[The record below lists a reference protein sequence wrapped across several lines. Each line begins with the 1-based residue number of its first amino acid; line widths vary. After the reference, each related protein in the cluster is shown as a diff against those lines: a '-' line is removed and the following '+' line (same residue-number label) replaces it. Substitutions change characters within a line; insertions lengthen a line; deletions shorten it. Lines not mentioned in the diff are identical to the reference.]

1 MVRALL
7 LTFILFNTILST
19 TAQVADSFANINDWQ
34 GDLSKFT
41 TDNSL
46 LRSNSN
52 TVNDEFYISQGS
64 NSDNRE
70 WQLNINLKFNTSSAN
85 YVDFVLAANNP
96 NLWNADSSV
105 YVRIGNTKDEI
116 SLYQDFDGNR
126 QFLIDGVD
134 DVTKKSNNEL
144 IVRARLLNDSLFL
157 DYAETWAAPTSFDKL
172 QKIELSPSQLKF
184 INNYTGFK
192 IRQSTASFFGDHYI
206 DYFYA
211 GPTVRDTTKP
221 QVVSLEVLNGTQIG
235 IKFTEEVE
243 SSTLAKTSN
252 YLIAGNTC
260 TSAFVNGADSVT
272 ITFSNA
278 FQSGTQQVLTI
289 DSLIDLEGNIS
300 KSISA
305 MFQFQDIRSAV
316 YKDLFVTE
324 IFSKTGTTGL
334 QAEAIEIYNN
344 TDFFINTSNL
354 TFRDLTGEEEFPAQ
368 ILSPK
373 TYYVLCDD
381 SDTAFFDNPI
391 PLRSMPTLNDSRD
404 LILIEDNAQN
414 IIANVVYES
423 SWHSPGKEDGFW
435 SLEMRDME
443 KGCYSQ
449 ANFSSSVNS
458 NGHTLGFTNSLQN
471 NLQRNKITLERVY
484 ANLNNQVEVYFSDAL
499 DYSIATDEMLYSF
512 QPANTIDSVKL
523 NFKNPQ
529 NVTLFL
535 SNSMAEITTLTI
547 AQQSQCSGAE
557 MEEQRIQIGLA
568 NKPELGNLQITE
580 LMFNAASNCSE
591 YVEIQNLSPK
601 FVDLRNAFMGH
612 KSEGKNVQFVLTAD
626 NYMLKPQGLAVL
638 VQDKE
643 SFLQCYSYC
652 EGALIIE
659 VQDWTSLDDK
669 SGSIWLKNSVDQVI
683 DTIIYKEEYHSDL
696 LNDEDGVALEKIDTS
711 QSGLLS
717 HVWASSAEN
726 NNYATPGCVN
736 TYSTPSED
744 KAIFSLS
751 SPYFGNNFNP
761 RANINYS
768 FAKSNYQ
775 LSIYVMDRKGI
786 TVKQVANNSIVS
798 QEGSYFWD
806 GTNESG
812 EVVAV
817 GIYFIKALA
826 THPDGEVESKVLECT
841 KLE

>member
-1 MVRALL
+1 M
-7 LTFILFNTILST
+7 
-19 TAQVADSFANINDWQ
+19 
-34 GDLSKFT
+34 
-41 TDNSL
+41 
-46 LRSNSN
+46 
-52 TVNDEFYISQGS
+52 
-64 NSDNRE
+64 
-70 WQLNINLKFNTSSAN
+70 
-85 YVDFVLAANNP
+85 DFVLAANNS
-96 NLWNADSSV
+96 NLWNTDSSI
-105 YVRIGNTKDEI
+105 YIRIGNTKDEI
-116 SLYQDFDGNR
+116 SLYQDLGGNT
-126 QFLIDGVD
+126 QLLIDGED
-134 DVTKKSNNEL
+134 DITRKSNNEL
-144 IVRARLLNDSLFL
+144 IIRARVINDSLYL
-157 DYAETWAAPTSFDKL
+157 DYSETWSDPTNFGKL
-172 QKIELSPSQLKF
+172 QKIELSPAQLNF

-192 IRQSTASFFGDHYI
+192 IRQSTTSFFGDHYI

-211 GPTVRDTTKP
+211 GELVRDTVKP
-221 QVVSLEVLNGTQIG
+221 QVAQLKVESQNQLGV
-235 IKFTEEVE
+235 KFTESLE
-243 SSTLAKTSN
+243 SFTLSKKSN
-252 YLIAGNTC
+252 YLISGNSC
-260 TSAFVNGADSVT
+260 VAADLFGQDSVLL
-272 ITFSNA
+272 TFAKS
-278 FQSGTQQVLTI
+278 FTSGAEQELII
-289 DSLIDLEGNIS
+289 DSIVDFEGNIS
-300 KSISA
+300 KGIRVK
-305 MFQFQDIRSAV
+305 FEFKDIQFAN
-316 YKDLFVTE
+316 YKDLLVTE
-324 IFSKTGTTGL
+324 IFSKTRSIGL

-344 TDFFINTSNL
+344 SNFFINVGNL
-354 TFRDLTGEEEFPAQ
+354 IFKDLTGEEEFPDK
-368 ILSPK
+368 ILAPK
-373 TYYVLCDD
+373 GFYVICDD
-381 SDTAFFDNPI
+381 SDTALFNNHI
-391 PLRSMPTLNDSRD
+391 ALRSMPILNDDRD
-404 LILIEDNAQN
+404 LILIEDELLNV
-414 IIANVVYES
+414 IAHVVYENTWNS
-423 SWHSPGKEDGFW
+423 AGKESGFW

-443 KGCYSQ
+443 KGCYSK
-449 ANFSSSVNS
+449 ANFGSSVNS

-471 NLQRNKITLERVY
+471 KLQTNKISIERVY

-535 SNSMAEITTLTI
+535 SNSMAENTTLTI

-557 MEEQRIQIGLA
+557 MEEQRIEIGLA
-568 NKPELGNLQITE
+568 NKPELGNIQITE

-591 YVEIQNLSPK
+591 YIEIQNLSPK
-601 FVDLRNAFMGH
+601 FIDLRNAFMGH
-612 KSEGKNVQFVLTAD
+612 KSEGKNVQFVVTTD

-643 SFLQCYSYC
+643 SFLQCFSYC
-652 EGALIIE
+652 EDALIIE

-669 SGSIWLKNSVDQVI
+669 SGSIWLKNNVDQVI
-683 DTIIYKEEYHSDL
+683 DTIIYKEEYHSAL

-717 HVWASSAEN
+717 HVWASSAES

-841 KLE
+841 KLK